1 MGNEWRVACRLNG
14 YTTHALGD
22 WSAKMAEIVP
32 IPHNVSCSLDVC
44 RCVHSAWVMWN
55 VETPN
60 DVSAVRAAVL
70 SAGMTHI
77 PT

>member
-1 MGNEWRVACRLNG
+1 MGNEWWFACLLNG

-22 WSAKMAEIVP
+22 WSAKMAEIVL

-55 VETPN
+55 VETP
-60 DVSAVRAAVL
+60 VSAVRAAVL
-70 SAGMTHI
+70 TAGITHI